1 MRNRWTRARIDYHPC
16 ITSERLTKCASGTT
30 FIPLYHFHTL
40 TNVRWLSHIF
50 NHAACIYQIATRWYL
65 PPYRIT
71 IWLIDDVML
80 IFVCL
85 IDDLA
90 LGFCFSQFDTGNRW
104 TRTHIDYH
112 SCITSKPTNSF
123 LIFPNILRSYVL
135 CCSATRETTRMYQVC
150 K

>member
-1 MRNRWTRARIDYHPC
+1 MGPSSFHSTISTRSRIFRHLFDLIYL
-16 ITSERLTKCASGTT
+16 LT
-30 FIPLYHFHTL
+30 LH
-40 TNVRWLSHIF
+40 VRWLSHIF
-50 NHAACIYQIATRWYL
+50 NHTACIYQAATRWDL

>member
-1 MRNRWTRARIDYHPC
+1 MGLSLFHFTISTRSRIFRHLFDLIYL
-16 ITSERLTKCASGTT
+16 LT
-30 FIPLYHFHTL
+30 LH
-40 TNVRWLSHIF
+40 VRWLSHIF
-50 NHAACIYQIATRWYL
+50 NHTACIYQTATRWDL

>member
-1 MRNRWTRARIDYHPC
+1 MGPSSFHSTISTRSRIFRHLFDLIYL
-16 ITSERLTKCASGTT
+16 LT
-30 FIPLYHFHTL
+30 LH
-40 TNVRWLSHIF
+40 VRWLSHIF
-50 NHAACIYQIATRWYL
+50 NHTACIYQTATRWDL